1 MKDPVSLS
9 IYSWLTKHAGFPAHR
24 LPPSAE
30 LLLCFATAAHGTEEE
45 GATGATGGPI
55 ARRDPARDAALR
67 QHELRRAR
75 VHFKSDNSA
84 KV

>member
-1 MKDPVSLS
+1 MTPAPERTLLDWLS
-9 IYSWLTKHAGFPAHR
+9 RHVGFPGHR
-24 LPPSAE
+24 LPAPAE
-30 LLLCFATAAHGTEEE
+30 LLLCFAVAAAQEESGSP
-45 GATGATGGPI
+45 GAPASGPI

>member
-1 MKDPVSLS
+1 MISASNQS
-9 IYSWLTKHAGFPAHR
+9 IVSWLVQHAGFPAHR
-24 LPPSAE
+24 LPAGAE
-30 LLLCFATAAHGTEEE
+30 LLLCFAAAAASEDPSEAG
-45 GATGATGGPI
+45 GAAGGPI
-55 ARRDPARDAALR
+55 ARRDPTRDAALR